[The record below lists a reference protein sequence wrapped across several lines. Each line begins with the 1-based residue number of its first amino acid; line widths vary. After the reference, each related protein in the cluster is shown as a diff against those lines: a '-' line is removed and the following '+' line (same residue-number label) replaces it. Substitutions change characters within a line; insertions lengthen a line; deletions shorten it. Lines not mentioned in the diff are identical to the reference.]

1 MARAESGSW
10 FNACAGARAA
20 RRFDATLDVTRPE
33 VLLYERQPDKS
44 MQLVGVEYIVPFTA
58 WTDPNPPTLLGQ
70 TFVRNLTFN
79 VWALHAWVWR
89 ANPRGIFSD
98 WNPNVHC

>member
-1 MARAESGSW
+1 M
-10 FNACAGARAA
+10 
-20 RRFDATLDVTRPE
+20 TRPE

-58 WTDPNPPTLLGQ
+58 WTDANPPTLLGQ